1 MDLRQEIRACFND
14 VAGWALD
21 QVFEGN
27 PQTFTVTWDHILAA
41 TWPNTPKASNAC
53 KLVRGKPY

>member
-1 MDLRQEIRACFND
+1 MDLCQEIRARLND
-14 VAGWALD
+14 VAGGVLD

-41 TWPNTPKASNAC
+41 TWPNTPEACNAC
-53 KLVRGKPY
+53 KLIRSKPY

>member
-14 VAGWALD
+14 VAGGALD

-27 PQTFTVTWDHILAA
+27 PQTFSVTWDLILAA
-41 TWPNTPKASNAC
+41 TWQNTPKACNAC
-53 KLVRGKPY
+53 KSVRGKPY